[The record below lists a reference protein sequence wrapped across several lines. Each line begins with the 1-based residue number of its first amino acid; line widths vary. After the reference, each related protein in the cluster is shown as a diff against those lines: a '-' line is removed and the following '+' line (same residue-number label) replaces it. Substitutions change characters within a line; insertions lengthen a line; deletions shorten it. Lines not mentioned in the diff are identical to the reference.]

1 MLVEFDK
8 TFEKSL
14 EKIKNKEE
22 EIRVE
27 NGIGKSSPSNFFIN
41 S

>member
-1 MLVEFDK
+1 MIVEFDK

-14 EKIKNKEE
+14 EIIKSKQV
-22 EIRVE
+22 EIRIE
-27 NGIGKSSPSNFFIN
+27 KRIGKSSSSNFFIN